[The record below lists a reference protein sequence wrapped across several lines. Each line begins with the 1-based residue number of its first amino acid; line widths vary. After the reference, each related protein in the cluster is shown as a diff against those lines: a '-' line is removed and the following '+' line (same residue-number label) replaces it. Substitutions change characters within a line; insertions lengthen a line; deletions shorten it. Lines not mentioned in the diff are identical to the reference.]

1 MGQVRIYADAA
12 ELAQAAAGKIAQ
24 RLIAGMGVGGRCRVA
39 LSGGHTPIATY
50 QALAAG
56 PWLGPLQWRGVEI
69 YFTDERAVPPEHP
82 ESNYGMARATLL
94 DPAAIPAQNIHRI
107 RAEDPDLE
115 QVVREYDAV
124 LPPALDLIILGI
136 GEDGHTASIFPGSPL
151 AREALVRVAAVRD
164 SPRPPLRRITITP
177 RVLRDAREIMVL
189 AAGGSKAAAVARAL
203 EGTTDPDL
211 IPARLV
217 REREWLLDRA
227 AARLVKDP
235 DAPRTA

>member
-1 MGQVRIYADAA
+1 MGQVRIYEDAA

-24 RLIAGMGVGGRCRVA
+24 RIVAGVGLGGRVRVA

-56 PWLGPLQWRGVEI
+56 PWVGQEQWRGVEI
-69 YFTDERAVPPEHP
+69 YFSDERAVPIDDP
-82 ESNYGMARATLL
+82 ESNFRMARVTLL
-94 DPAAIPAQNIHRI
+94 DPVGIAARNIHRI

-115 QVVREYDAV
+115 EVVREYETV

-136 GEDGHTASIFPGSPL
+136 GDDGHTASIFPGSPL
-151 AREALVRVAAVRD
+151 AREAVARVAAVRD
-164 SPRPPLRRITITP
+164 SPKPPLRRVTITP
-177 RVLRDAREIMVL
+177 RVLREAREIMVL
-189 AAGGSKAAAVARAL
+189 AAGAAKAEAVARAL
-203 EGTTDPDL
+203 EGTTDPDRV
-211 IPARLV
+211 PARLV

-235 DAPRTA
+235 DAPRSA